1 MANIIKHPSILLII
15 GGRDKGK
22 SALGHNLVERFHNE
36 RKIPVY
42 LLILPQ
48 LREKFKTL
56 LPEWV
61 NLIEDIQDAPENCL
75 ILCDEASLSYH
86 AHKWQK
92 KETEIMENI
101 ISISRQRKQTIIF
114 ITHITRK
121 FSITLL
127 DIDILIC
134 KQPGLFH
141 TLIERGGFK
150 KLVEKAE
157 AEFRKLPREEVKK
170 CNYVF
175 SEDFKGFIRTGLCSY
190 WSEELSEAFA
200 GIDINGDEKTE
211 TKTEETEVKPVRID
225 SGLKLW
231 FYPKDKQK
239 VLQILSKNS
248 TIDGE
253 LSPLGVICSADKCF
267 YPIDLKLIKG
277 KYVPSGKRL
286 NLEEGIKELE
296 KEHIPILVDIETA
309 CPLNMDDITL
319 TIEIDEKEEKKDE
332 LEEFAKNIKL

>member
-1 MANIIKHPSILLII
+1 MANIIKHPSVILII
-15 GGRDKGK
+15 GGRGKGK
-22 SALGHNLVERFHNE
+22 SALGHQTAERFHDE

-42 LLILPQ
+42 MLILPR
-48 LREKFKTL
+48 LREKLKTL

-61 NLIEDIQDAPENCL
+61 NLIEDVQDAPENCL
-75 ILCDEASLSYH
+75 ILCDEAALKFH

-127 DIDILIC
+127 DIDLLIC

-141 TLIERGGFK
+141 TMIERGGFK

-157 AEFRKLPREEVKK
+157 EEFRKLPKEEVKK

-211 TKTEETEVKPVRID
+211 ITENQEVKPVRIE
-225 SGLKLW
+225 SGLKIW

-253 LSPLGVICSADKCF
+253 LSPLGVQCSADKCF
-267 YPIDLKLIKG
+267 YSFDLKLFDG
-277 KYVPSGKRL
+277 KYILSSKRFD
-286 NLEEGIKELE
+286 LE
-296 KEHIPILVDIETA
+296 KSIEDLEGTILVDVETA
-309 CPLNMDDITL
+309 YPLNMDDVIL
-319 TIEIDEKEEKKDE
+319 KVVKPEKEKKKDE
-332 LEEFAKNIKL
+332 LEEYAKNLIMKGK

>member
-1 MANIIKHPSILLII
+1 MVDIIKHPSVILII
-15 GGRDKGK
+15 GGRGKGK
-22 SALGHNLVERFHNE
+22 SALGHQTAERFHDIRNVS
-36 RKIPVY
+36 VY
-42 LLILPQ
+42 MLILPR
-48 LREKFKTL
+48 LREKLKTL

-75 ILCDEASLSYH
+75 ILCDEAALKFH

-127 DIDILIC
+127 DIDLLIC

-157 AEFRKLPREEVKK
+157 EEFRKLPKEEVKK

-175 SEDFKGFIRTGLCSY
+175 SEDFTGFIRTGLCSY

-200 GIDINGDEKTE
+200 GIDINGDEKTD

-225 SGLKLW
+225 SGLKIW
-231 FYPKDKQK
+231 FYPKDKEK

-253 LSPLGVICSADKCF
+253 LSPLGIICSADKCF
-267 YPIDLKLIKG
+267 YPIDLKLVKG
-277 KYVPSGKRL
+277 KYMPSSKRL
-286 NLEEGIKELE
+286 NLEDGIRELE
-296 KEHIPILVDIETA
+296 KEHISILVDIETSY
-309 CPLNMDDITL
+309 PLNMDDIML
-319 TIEIDEKEEKKDE
+319 TIETDEKEKEKDV
-332 LEEFAKNIKL
+332 LEEFAKKIKL